1 MERRRP
7 PAVAGAVVPAD
18 EGVPAPHVEPLL
30 GGEPLAELVRV
41 AKPGARCAIGVN
53 AAHFGEYGFAD
64 WLDATLLKMPI
75 IGEIMYEAVVARF
88 ARTLALLVGNG
99 VRVVEALPLAE
110 QATENR
116 LAIARN
122 ALLAQEVADLKAGT
136 AAIEARARSDLG
148 MIRQGE
154 VFYQIVSPT
163 PRDTP

>member
-1 MERRRP
+1 MR
-7 PAVAGAVVPAD
+7 AITG
-18 EGVPAPHVEPLL
+18 LL
-30 GGEPLAELVRV
+30 AL
-41 AKPGARCAIGVN
+41 
-53 AAHFGEYGFAD
+53 
-64 WLDATLLKMPI
+64 TLLWLQYQLWFGPDGMRK
-75 IGEIMYEAVVARF
+75 
-88 ARTLALLVGNG
+88 LWDVGTQ
-99 VRVVEALPLAE
+99 LAE